1 MKLINSSVEIIPQS
15 EGLDGIYKQIEIA
28 GRTSYKSEDR
38 ITEDSAKKFVDML
51 ISRGHTA
58 PLEHGTIY
66 LIARIGTPLSD
77 PNYIET
83 FDLIKRY
90 KKNPYSRVV
99 DHISADG
106 YTWYYITTN
115 ARVIYENDWQEDL
128 QYISLPS
135 IHHIKRITVRFICS
149 RSISHELVRH
159 RVFSF
164 VQESQRYIGYNKG
177 KFGSEI
183 TYIIPYWL
191 NYKEGDENTLYSG
204 SADVEDS
211 NKLNFLRLLDRAE
224 NIYMTLV
231 NNGCKP
237 QEAREVLPNATK
249 TEVVM
254 TGFED
259 DWNGFFKLRCDK
271 AAHPDMQKLANELKE
286 KIQCILKL
294 DE

>member
-77 PNYIET
+77 PNYIEV
-83 FDLIKRY
+83 FDLIQRY

-99 DHISADG
+99 DHVSADG

-164 VQESQRYIGYNKG
+164 MQESQRYIGYNKG

-191 NYKEGDENTLYSG
+191 NYNQGDEDKIYLG
-204 SADVEDS
+204 SDIADDPL
-211 NKLNFLRLLDRAE
+211 KLNFLHALDHCEAA
-224 NIYMTLV
+224 YMTLIDS
-231 NNGCKP
+231 GCKP

-286 KIQCILKL
+286 KLWLTI
-294 DE
+294 

>member
-1 MKLINSSVEIIPQS
+1 M
-15 EGLDGIYKQIEIA
+15 
-28 GRTSYKSEDR
+28 
-38 ITEDSAKKFVDML
+38 
-51 ISRGHTA
+51 
-58 PLEHGTIY
+58 
-66 LIARIGTPLSD
+66 
-77 PNYIET
+77 
-83 FDLIKRY
+83 
-90 KKNPYSRVV
+90 
-99 DHISADG
+99 
-106 YTWYYITTN
+106 
-115 ARVIYENDWQEDL
+115 
-128 QYISLPS
+128 
-135 IHHIKRITVRFICS
+135 RFICS

-191 NYKEGDENTLYSG
+191 NYNQGDEDKIYIG
-204 SADVEDS
+204 SDIADDPV
-211 NKLNFLRLLDRAE
+211 KLNFLHALDHCEAA
-224 NIYMTLV
+224 YMTLIDS
-231 NNGCKP
+231 GCKP

-286 KIQCILKL
+286 KLYG
-294 DE
+294 

>member
-15 EGLDGIYKQIEIA
+15 EGLDGVYKQIEIA

-77 PNYIET
+77 PNYLEV
-83 FDLIKRY
+83 FDLIRRY

-99 DHISADG
+99 DHISTDG

-115 ARVIYENDWQEDL
+115 ARVIYENDWQDDL

-135 IHHIKRITVRFICS
+135 IHHIKRITVRFVCS

-164 VQESQRYIGYNKG
+164 MQESQRYIGYNKG

-204 SADVEDS
+204 STDVEDS
-211 NKLNFLRLLDRAE
+211 NKLNFLRLLNRAE
-224 NIYMTLV
+224 NTYMTLV

-237 QEAREVLPNATK
+237 QEAREILPNATK

-271 AAHPDMQKLANELKE
+271 AVHPDMQKLANELKE
-286 KIQCILKL
+286 KLYG
-294 DE
+294 

>member
-66 LIARIGTPLSD
+66 LIVRIGTYLSD

-83 FDLIKRY
+83 FNLIQRY

-99 DHISADG
+99 DHVSADG

-115 ARVIYENDWQEDL
+115 ARVIYENDWQKDL

-135 IHHIKRITVRFICS
+135 IHHIKRITARFICS

-159 RVFSF
+159 RAFSF

-191 NYKEGDENTLYSG
+191 NYNHGDEDKIYLG
-204 SADVEDS
+204 SDIADDQV
-211 NKLNFLRLLDRAE
+211 KLNFLHALDHCEAA
-224 NIYMTLV
+224 YMTLIDS
-231 NNGCKP
+231 GCKP

-259 DWNGFFKLRCDK
+259 DWNEFFKLRCDK

-286 KIQCILKL
+286 KLYG
-294 DE
+294 

>member
-58 PLEHGTIY
+58 PLEHGTVY

-77 PNYIET
+77 PNYLEI
-83 FDLIKRY
+83 FDLIQRY

-99 DHISADG
+99 DHVSTDG

-115 ARVIYENDWQEDL
+115 ARVIYENNWQEDL

-191 NYKEGDENTLYSG
+191 NYNQGDEDKIYLG
-204 SADVEDS
+204 SDIADDPL
-211 NKLNFLRLLDRAE
+211 KLNFLHALDHCEAA
-224 NIYMTLV
+224 YMTLIDS
-231 NNGCKP
+231 GCKP

-286 KIQCILKL
+286 KLWLTI
-294 DE
+294 

>member
-58 PLEHGTIY
+58 PLEHGTVY
-66 LIARIGTPLSD
+66 LCFKYGNLTID
-77 PNYIET
+77 PDYLK
-83 FDLIKRY
+83 LIDVYHRY
-90 KKNPYSRVV
+90 LHNPYSKVNTN
-99 DHISADG
+99 ILEG
-106 YTWYYITTN
+106 GWTWVYITTN
-115 ARVIYENDWQEDL
+115 ARVIYENDWQDDL

-135 IHHIKRITVRFICS
+135 IHHTKRITARFIRS

-159 RVFSF
+159 RAFSF

-191 NYKEGDENTLYSG
+191 NYNQGDEDKIYIG
-204 SADVEDS
+204 SDIADDPV
-211 NKLNFLRLLDRAE
+211 KLNFLHALDHCEAA
-224 NIYMTLV
+224 YMTLIDS
-231 NNGCKP
+231 GCKP

-286 KIQCILKL
+286 KLWLTI
-294 DE
+294 